1 MRTNLYQTAILACLV
16 GFAAWA
22 NAADE
27 PKKERKPVDRQALIK
42 KYDKD
47 GDGKLN
53 EEEKKNAF
61 KEIGKGVR
69 ELPNREELLKKYDAN
84 KNGQLDPEEKEKAR
98 KELGARAGKSRE
110 ELLKKFDKDGD
121 GKLSDAEREAARKD
135 GRKGASVSPDVLKK
149 YDADKDGKLS
159 REEMRKARED
169 GAIRKRPG
177 QQSSNSIKEIN
188 RLAVTRESRLDR
200 PKKPS

>member
-1 MRTNLYQTAILACLV
+1 MRMNLNRIAVLACLL
-16 GFAAWA
+16 GFAGYTIAK
-22 NAADE
+22 DE
-27 PKKERKPVDRQALIK
+27 PKKERKPLDRQEIIK

-53 EEEKKNAF
+53 DEEKQNAL
-61 KEIGKGVR
+61 KEFRKGR
-69 ELPNREELLKKYDAN
+69 PDQPNKEELLKKYDAN

-98 KELGARAGKSRE
+98 KELGARAGRSRE

-121 GKLSDAEREAARKD
+121 GKLSDAEREAARKET
-135 GRKGASVSPDVLKK
+135 RKGASVPPDVLKK

-177 QQSSNSIKEIN
+177 QQSSLTIDALYRFAAVRETRFYRPEEI
-188 RLAVTRESRLDR
+188 S
-200 PKKPS
+200 